1 MSAMNWPSE
10 GRWPLLIEDMN
21 IVYKNETFD
30 ASEYYLELA
39 NGSEATE
46 QSIRRKAD
54 QLQDYVARNFMK
66 VKNKKM
72 VLNNFLFSI

>member
-1 MSAMNWPSE
+1 MSAKNWPSD
-10 GRWPLLIEDMN
+10 GRWPLLIDDMD

-30 ASEYYLELA
+30 ALEYYLELA

-46 QSIRRKAD
+46 QSIARKAD

-66 VKNKKM
+66 VKITQTF
-72 VLNNFLFSI
+72 VLNIFLF